1 MKVKLLKTP
10 DQNYK
15 NFLTG
20 FDVKTILIATKNKG
34 KLNDIK
40 EIFKDLEV
48 EIISFLNFDNS
59 PDVEENGKTFEEN
72 AKLKAK
78 ACFDLF
84 GIPSIGDDSGLVVE
98 QLNGEPGI
106 YSARY
111 AGENANDFLNNEK
124 LIKELQKFP
133 EPHRA
138 KFVCVASYYNG
149 NDFISAYGEVKG
161 RVITEPRGKNGFGY
175 DPLFIPNGYY
185 QTFGE
190 LSHEEKNKISHRAMA
205 FRKLRKKLESIL

>member
-1 MKVKLLKTP
+1 MKK
-10 DQNYK
+10 
-15 NFLTG
+15 
-20 FDVKTILIATKNKG
+20 IIIATKNKG

-40 EIFKDLEV
+40 EIFKDQDLE
-48 EIISFLNFDNS
+48 ILSFLDFDKS
-59 PDVEENGKTFEEN
+59 PDVEETGKTFEEN

-78 ACFDLF
+78 ACFDKY

-124 LIKELQKFP
+124 LIKEIQKFS

-149 NDFISAYGEVKG
+149 EKFISAYGEVNG
-161 RVITEPRGKNGFGY
+161 RIITEPRGSNGFGY
-175 DPLFIPNGYY
+175 DPLFIPNGYDK
-185 QTFGE
+185 TFGE
-190 LSHEEKNKISHRAMA
+190 FSLEEKNKISHRSMA
-205 FRKLRKKLESIL
+205 FKKLYKKLVSVL